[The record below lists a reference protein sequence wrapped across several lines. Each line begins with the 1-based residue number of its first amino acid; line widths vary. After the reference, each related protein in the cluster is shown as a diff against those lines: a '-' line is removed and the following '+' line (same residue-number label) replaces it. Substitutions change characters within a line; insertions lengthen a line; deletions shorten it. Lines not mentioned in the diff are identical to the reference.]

1 VTHDEYREIRSSY
14 ARARELDPRLV
25 AELRGVASRLVRYR
39 GLPPSH
45 APYGVWN
52 EEAEAE
58 IFQSWATDR
67 LIAEGQLQELLD
79 RAPALESFRRLAER
93 SLRQH
98 VLNQRDRSQAQN
110 LYWRMRDMLDE
121 DDDFWSFVEASRPQD
136 VWWGLSDWRTTPRP
150 QFAGDD
156 ERLLAEVWALGEF
169 AIIRYRPDAKKL
181 SPLLATPELK
191 RLLVSLFDAV
201 NALLTL
207 SRIIRALERR
217 FDLGEIRLEA
227 LEEPEAQAVTA
238 VEGDPAVLE
247 ESALALIAALTSR
260 QADVLVATEGAVLE
274 EDGETLDEI
283 AARLGCSVGTVVNE
297 QRRVA
302 ALLDRHSENDD
313 QRGLVLRKVLDLLYG
328 EAEEE

>member
-1 VTHDEYREIRSSY
+1 VTHDEYRTIRSNY
-14 ARARELDPRLV
+14 AQARDLDPRLV
-25 AELRGVASRLVRYR
+25 AELRRVASGLVRYR
-39 GLPPSH
+39 GLPPSL

-58 IFQSWATDR
+58 IFQSWAADR
-67 LIAEGQLQELLD
+67 LIGESQLQGLLD
-79 RAPALESFRRLAER
+79 RAPTLESFRRLAER

-110 LYWRMRDMLDE
+110 LYWRLKEMLDE
-121 DDDFWSFVEASRPQD
+121 DDDFYSFIGATRPQD
-136 VWWGLSDWRTTPRP
+136 VWWGLSDWRSAPP
-150 QFAGDD
+150 SQFAGDD
-156 ERLLAEVWALGEF
+156 ERLLAAVWGLGEF
-169 AIIRYRPDAKKL
+169 AIIRYRPDARKL
-181 SPLLATPELK
+181 SPLLSTPELK
-191 RLLVSLFDAV
+191 RVLVSLFAAV
-201 NALLTL
+201 QALLTL

-217 FDLGEIRLEA
+217 FGLGEVQLEG
-227 LEEPEAQAVTA
+227 LEEPEAQAATA
-238 VEGDPAVLE
+238 AEGDPVLLE
-247 ESALALIAALTSR
+247 ESALALITALTSR

-313 QRGLVLRKVLDLLYG
+313 ERRLVLRKVLDLLYG
-328 EAEEE
+328 EGEEE

>member
-1 VTHDEYREIRSSY
+1 MTHDDYREIRSSY
-14 ARARELDPRLV
+14 AQARDLDPRLV
-25 AELRGVASRLVRYR
+25 AELRRVASRLVRYR

-67 LIAEGQLQELLD
+67 LIGDGQLQGLLD
-79 RAPALESFRRLAER
+79 RAPTLESFRRLAER

-110 LYWRMRDMLDE
+110 LYWRLNEMLDE
-121 DDDFWSFVEASRPQD
+121 DDGFYPFIGAARPQN
-136 VWWGLSDWRTTPRP
+136 VWWGLSDWRDGPP
-150 QFAGDD
+150 AQFAGDD
-156 ERLLAEVWALGEF
+156 ERLLAEVWGLGEF
-169 AIIRYRPDAKKL
+169 TVIRYRPDARKL
-181 SPLLATPELK
+181 SPLLSTPDLK
-191 RLLVSLFDAV
+191 QLLLSLFAAV
-201 NALLTL
+201 QALLTL

-217 FDLGEIRLEA
+217 FDLGEIELEG
-227 LEEPEAQAVTA
+227 LEEPEAQAVA
-238 VEGDPAVLE
+238 AAEGDPVVLE

-260 QADVLVATEGAVLE
+260 QAEVLLATEGAVLQ

-313 QRGLVLRKVLDLLYG
+313 EMRLVLRKALDLLYG
-328 EAEEE
+328 EGEEE